1 MTRPLY
7 APRRGAPD
15 TSAQAHALG
24 DFTAAAG
31 MTGVFGTPA
40 AAVLL
45 AVELLLFTTS
55 AGCRSSS
62 TPDG

>member
-45 AVELLLFTTS
+45 AVELLLFATP
-55 AGCRSSS
+55 AG
-62 TPDG
+62 